1 MTDINFKDWDKK
13 NKDAIIHPYYND
25 GYGRYDLSVADIVQG
40 LKDAGYDLDGDNSGN
55 WWQDDDLS
63 QVINY
68 RLEIITS
75 NGNVFYDKNTS
86 TSLSAR
92 LYYNN
97 KDITNTVP
105 EANFKWTRISGNT
118 EENKLEDAEWNLR
131 FSKGA
136 KTIYITNHDIN
147 RRALFQCQY
156 VKYNEEV
163 QWVKSV
169 YDTYMNLTNK
179 EDE

>member
-97 KDITNTVP
+97 KDI
-105 EANFKWTRISGNT
+105 KC
-118 EENKLEDAEWNLR
+118 L
-131 FSKGA
+131 
-136 KTIYITNHDIN
+136 TIIQI
-147 RRALFQCQY
+147 
-156 VKYNEEV
+156 KY
-163 QWVKSV
+163 
-169 YDTYMNLTNK
+169 
-179 EDE
+179 